1 VTAGEGGRRVLVT
14 GADTFWG
21 GRMVQALEEDPR
33 MEVILGTGLASP
45 SVQFDRAEFVRA
57 DQTYSILSR
66 IVRATQV
73 DTVIHTFL
81 VVDSTLVRPRALH
94 EINVI
99 GTMNLLAAAGASG
112 SPVRHVVMKS
122 SSLVYG
128 SSAEDPNTF
137 HEDTPRSGPAR
148 TRVER
153 SLLEAES
160 LVRDFADD
168 NPATT
173 VTVLRFANVLGTDI
187 VTAIS
192 KNLSRPLCPSILGY
206 DPLVQFVEE
215 DDVVR
220 ALEFVTSERVPG
232 VFNVAGEGRLPWSEV
247 AALCGTRLLPLPP
260 FHPSWALGPLVR
272 LGVYGLPPELEALLR
287 YGRGMDTSRLA
298 AAGFR
303 YRYTSAGTVRN
314 FVRAARLRRGAGRE
328 PASYTYEHD
337 VEQFFRHSPSVVR
350 PSEG

>member
-1 VTAGEGGRRVLVT
+1 
-14 GADTFWG
+14 
-21 GRMVQALEEDPR
+21 
-33 MEVILGTGLASP
+33 
-45 SVQFDRAEFVRA
+45 
-57 DQTYSILSR
+57 
-66 IVRATQV
+66 V

-81 VVDSTLVRPRALH
+81 VVDSTLVRPRTLH

-160 LVRDFADD
+160 LVRDFAVD

-220 ALEFVTSERVPG
+220 ALEFVTREEVPG
-232 VFNVAGEGRLPWSEV
+232 IYNVAGEGRLPWSEV

-260 FHPSWALGPLVR
+260 FRPSWALGPLVR

-287 YGRGMDTSRLA
+287 YGRGLDTSRLA
-298 AAGFR
+298 AAGFH

-337 VEQFFRHSPSVVR
+337 VEQFFRHSRAVVH
-350 PSEG
+350 SSDG

>member
-1 VTAGEGGRRVLVT
+1 MAADRGRRVLVT

-21 GRMVQALEEDPR
+21 GRMVQALEADPGV
-33 MEVILGTGLASP
+33 EVILGTGLASP

-81 VVDSTLVRPRALH
+81 AVDSTLVRPQALH

-112 SPVRHVVMKS
+112 SPVRHVVVKS

-128 SSAEDPNTF
+128 STAQDPYTF
-137 HEDTPRSGPAR
+137 GEDTPRSGPPR

-153 SLLEAES
+153 SLIEVEA
-160 LVRDFADD
+160 LVRDFAFD
-168 NPATT
+168 NPSIT

-192 KNLSRPLCPSILGY
+192 KNLARPLCPSIFGF

-220 ALEFVTSERVPG
+220 SLAFVTRERVPG
-232 VFNVAGEGRLPWSEV
+232 VFNVAGEGHLPWSEV
-247 AALCGTRLLPLPP
+247 AAICGTRLLPLPP
-260 FHPSWALGPLVR
+260 VHPAWAIAPLVR
-272 LGVYGLPPELEALLR
+272 MGIYAMPPELEDLLR
-287 YGRGMDTSRLA
+287 YGRGIDTRRLV
-298 AAGFR
+298 AAGFDF
-303 YRYTSAGTVRN
+303 RYTSAGAVRN
-314 FVRAARLRRGAGRE
+314 FSRALHLRRGAGRP
-328 PASYTYEHD
+328 PASYKYEHD

-350 PSEG
+350 AAEG